1 MIHKSIYS
9 FQSLFVQINKEKVVE
24 AFFSNCWSYIMIV
37 ARFSW
42 ELNQKP
48 QVSCKG
54 ECTCFICG
62 NSKWKVFN
70 HSIWWF
76 KILPNI
82 FDVFCVQHTLL
93 VFLIWLKWAR
103 ASAIA
108 RLSHPDCDTFINK
121 ACFGSCSLNDKN
133 FYDRLKWKER

>member
-24 AFFSNCWSYIMIV
+24 ACFSKYWRYIMIV

-54 ECTCFICG
+54 EFTCFICG

-82 FDVFCVQHTLL
+82 FDVFCVQHTSL
-93 VFLIWLKWAR
+93 VFLIWRVW
-103 ASAIA
+103 
-108 RLSHPDCDTFINK
+108 RLSDLDCDTFINK
-121 ACFGSCSLNDKN
+121 ACFGSSSLNDKI
-133 FYDRLKWKER
+133 FYDRLKCKKR